1 MPAERIEMNRRG
13 HWRRGERLIERVE
26 ESVRLPKEWRSLEE
40 LPPPS
45 GCVAA
50 FESELAFIERTPLSA
65 RGDLT
70 LRGHEEFDGQVIINL
85 WQGNVVLRR
94 AHLGANHREP
104 NAGPLIRG
112 PHVHFPTS
120 AFSNISGR
128 GRSRAYEWEVDTMLQ
143 LKEVARLFARHV
155 NIVENLDIQKRL
167 GDAPNELQ

>member
-13 HWRRGERLIERVE
+13 HWRRGERLIEWVE
-26 ESVRLPKEWRSLEE
+26 ESVRLSKEWRSLEE
-40 LPPPS
+40 SPPPS

-50 FESELAFIERTPLSA
+50 FESELAFMERTPLSA
-65 RGDLT
+65 RGDLR
-70 LRGHEEFDGQVIINL
+70 LRGHEELDGQVIINL

-128 GRSRAYEWEVDTMLQ
+128 GRSRAYEWEVDTMLP
-143 LKEVARLFARHV
+143 LREVARLFARHV
-155 NIVENLDIQKRL
+155 NIVENPDIQKRL